1 MLVLTRKTGDE
12 IWIGSAINVRVLSV
26 SGHRV
31 KLGVSGPRDVRVIRA
46 EICQELPP
54 DTQER
59 PPTSH
64 SQVKTHD

>member
-1 MLVLTRKTGDE
+1 MLVLTRKIGEE
-12 IWIGSAINVRVLSV
+12 IRIGSAINVRVLSV

-46 EICQELPP
+46 EIRQGVPP

-59 PPTSH
+59 SPTSN
-64 SQVKTHD
+64 SQG